1 MLTGICVMIRINNYN
16 DLKNEKVAVEIRELL
31 NEVNK
36 VQEEIGVYCDL
47 MKQMFL
53 SGSSK
58 N

>member
-16 DLKNEKVAVEIRELL
+16 DLKNEKIAVEIRELL
-31 NEVNK
+31 NEVDK
-36 VQEEIGVYCDL
+36 IQEEIGVYCDL

-53 SGSSK
+53 SGSNK